1 MLEIYACADHK
12 RTHTRVCAHTLTLL
26 FEVLAPL
33 VVSIPEQK
41 KAKQRECCC
50 FASAGCWVT
59 VAKRYLLLLTRLS

>member
-1 MLEIYACADHK
+1 M
-12 RTHTRVCAHTLTLL
+12 CAHTLTLL